1 MKIRAIISD
10 DEPHAREILKEY
22 LASDPEVEV
31 IAECGDGASTIAEVR
46 RLQPDLLFLD
56 IEMPEGNGLEVM
68 EEIGSDILPA
78 IVFVTAYDEYA
89 IKAFELHAV
98 EFLVKPFDLERFK
111 SALAHAKL
119 QAIARDPLNAIKA
132 IRQAMQ
138 KRPGSHYPER
148 LGVRENGRVV
158 ILDVREIDWI
168 EADGNNLKL
177 HMGNTVHAMRET
189 MRDLEEKLD
198 PEKFA
203 RIHRSTI
210 VNVAKIQDLQP
221 WFTGE
226 YIVRLKNGRE
236 LTMTRRYRDR
246 LLAMLSID
254 NGS

>member
-1 MKIRAIISD
+1 
-10 DEPHAREILKEY
+10 
-22 LASDPEVEV
+22 
-31 IAECGDGASTIAEVR
+31 
-46 RLQPDLLFLD
+46 
-56 IEMPEGNGLEVM
+56 
-68 EEIGSDILPA
+68 
-78 IVFVTAYDEYA
+78 
-89 IKAFELHAV
+89 
-98 EFLVKPFDLERFK
+98 
-111 SALAHAKL
+111 
-119 QAIARDPLNAIKA
+119 
-132 IRQAMQ
+132 
-138 KRPGSHYPER
+138 

-226 YIVRLKNGRE
+226 YIVRLKSGRE